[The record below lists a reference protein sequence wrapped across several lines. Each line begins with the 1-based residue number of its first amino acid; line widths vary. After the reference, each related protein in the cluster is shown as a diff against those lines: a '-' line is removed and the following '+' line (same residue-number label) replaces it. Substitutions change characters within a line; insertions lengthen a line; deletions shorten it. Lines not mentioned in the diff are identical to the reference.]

1 MAKKQAQLKSDTDE
15 ALDLDLQSQEL
26 QELIA
31 ELDDE
36 VTEAKEAASTFHDEL
51 ANLYEHRRGLVGR
64 PFPHLPFKGAADIRF
79 PIIDKYC
86 DRLKSVAFNTVVD
99 APHAA
104 RFLPIDNP
112 QGYPAAQNLELYFDF
127 VVSRWQEWKRTLD
140 WLLDRWVEQGKC
152 VAKITWECSYE
163 PQTTIIPRDEAEAS
177 INQLNQAKM
186 VGDAK
191 MGNDPKPLDDEQLME
206 MLALAFGWDLDNP
219 IYKERAKGAIEQY
232 RKGDKDISL
241 ITDKRV
247 YEGAR
252 VSAIYTLED
261 LIVPAKTCLLSDAE
275 WVAHD
280 VYYTPRQL
288 RQEAIERGGKY
299 QNVEDVIEMCA
310 GEEDESG
317 NKLKQAEKEST
328 GIQDEGD
335 EEQVCVRELY
345 CWLPVKHIRRMK
357 GKTFGGDETPVR
369 CVLTYCPDALDAPPL
384 RVMELPYQ
392 HNRWPFEECNFEGG
406 DRFYDCRGVAG
417 LIKAFQE
424 EYNISRNAAINR
436 RTLILSPPIIA
447 HRSAKIDTK
456 TFRQVGQV
464 YQTDIPPSQAVEMV
478 QFPDIA
484 SGFEFEATGMEQFA
498 AEYLGLPDLRMRG
511 YQDSPTATQVQQVQE
526 PANAVLRRRLE
537 LFHDFL
543 GRVFQQVF
551 HLERQYRFKAD
562 QEGMQYPNV
571 GNPEETRMITPT
583 EFQGEF
589 IIQSGGDLQR
599 MDNMLANQ
607 MMFLAYQD
615 AQQPYSAPYVNP
627 YDVKHYFYTKTLGPL
642 AARTWLK
649 PREQAA
655 QAEQQFMQQQ
665 AQAMAQMQAKG
676 GRNPNNKRFKQIP
689 TGQTGIVPQ

>member
-1 MAKKQAQLKSDTDE
+1 
-15 ALDLDLQSQEL
+15 
-26 QELIA
+26 
-31 ELDDE
+31 
-36 VTEAKEAASTFHDEL
+36 
-51 ANLYEHRRGLVGR
+51 
-64 PFPHLPFKGAADIRF
+64 
-79 PIIDKYC
+79 
-86 DRLKSVAFNTVVD
+86 
-99 APHAA
+99 
-104 RFLPIDNP
+104 
-112 QGYPAAQNLELYFDF
+112 
-127 VVSRWQEWKRTLD
+127 
-140 WLLDRWVEQGKC
+140 
-152 VAKITWECSYE
+152 
-163 PQTTIIPRDEAEAS
+163 
-177 INQLNQAKM
+177 
-186 VGDAK
+186 
-191 MGNDPKPLDDEQLME
+191 
-206 MLALAFGWDLDNP
+206 MLF
-219 IYKERAKGAIEQY
+219 R
-232 RKGDKDISL
+232 S
-241 ITDKRV
+241 
-247 YEGAR
+247 
-252 VSAIYTLED
+252 
-261 LIVPAKTCLLSDAE
+261 
-275 WVAHD
+275 
-280 VYYTPRQL
+280 YYTPRQL

-511 YQDSPTATQVQQVQE
+511 YQDSPTE
-526 PANAVLRRRLE
+526 I
-537 LFHDFL
+537 
-543 GRVFQQVF
+543 GRAHV
-551 HLERQYRFKAD
+551 
-562 QEGMQYPNV
+562 
-571 GNPEETRMITPT
+571 
-583 EFQGEF
+583 
-589 IIQSGGDLQR
+589 
-599 MDNMLANQ
+599 
-607 MMFLAYQD
+607 
-615 AQQPYSAPYVNP
+615 
-627 YDVKHYFYTKTLGPL
+627 
-642 AARTWLK
+642 
-649 PREQAA
+649 
-655 QAEQQFMQQQ
+655 
-665 AQAMAQMQAKG
+665 
-676 GRNPNNKRFKQIP
+676 
-689 TGQTGIVPQ
+689 